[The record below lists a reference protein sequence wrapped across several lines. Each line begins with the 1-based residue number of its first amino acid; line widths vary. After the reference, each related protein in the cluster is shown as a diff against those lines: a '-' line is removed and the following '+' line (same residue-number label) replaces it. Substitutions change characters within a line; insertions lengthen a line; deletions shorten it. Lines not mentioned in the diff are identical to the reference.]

1 MEKAINILGEEIE
14 FDCMGCDIANHKL
27 VPPGGYIYEN
37 DFVNVCA
44 DPEIPIKGFL
54 VLGIK
59 KHLKSI
65 TEMTNE
71 ERINVI
77 TALNDSINAIK
88 KASVAEEVLLIQEE
102 RAEHFHIWIVP
113 MHDWM
118 NEIGKSVRNVKKFI
132 DYSKEHFG
140 EKEKEELLEAIE
152 NIKEVYGK

>member
-37 DFVNVCA
+37 SFINVCA

-59 KHLKSI
+59 KHIKSI
-65 TEMTNE
+65 TEMTNN
-71 ERINVI
+71 ERINLI
-77 TALNDSINAIK
+77 TVLNDSINAIK
-88 KASVAEEVLLIQEE
+88 KAGVAEEVLLIQEE
-102 RAEHFHIWIVP
+102 RAVHFHIWIVP

-118 NEIGKSVRNVKKFI
+118 NEIGKSVKNVRKFI
-132 DYSKEHFG
+132 EYSKEHFD
-140 EKEKEELLEAIE
+140 ENKKQELLQAIE
-152 NIKEVYGK
+152 DIKDVWEK

>member
-14 FDCMGCDIANHKL
+14 FDCMGCDIGSHKL
-27 VPPGGYIYEN
+27 IPPGGYIYEN
-37 DFVNVCA
+37 NFVNVCA

-65 TEMTNE
+65 TEMTDE

-77 TALNDSINAIK
+77 NTLNDSINAIK
-88 KASVAEEVLLIQEE
+88 RVGIAEEVLLIQEE
-102 RAEHFHIWIVP
+102 RASHFHIWIVP

-118 NEIGKSVRNVKKFI
+118 NEIGKSVRNIKKFI

-140 EKEKEELLEAIE
+140 EKEKEELLQAIE
-152 NIKEVYGK
+152 DLKEVYGI

>member
-1 MEKAINILGEEIE
+1 
-14 FDCMGCDIANHKL
+14 
-27 VPPGGYIYEN
+27 
-37 DFVNVCA
+37 
-44 DPEIPIKGFL
+44 
-54 VLGIK
+54 
-59 KHLKSI
+59 
-65 TEMTNE
+65 MTNE

-88 KASVAEEVLLIQEE
+88 KARVAEEVLLIQEE